1 MGPPRKWGGPYSLES
16 SMTMSDDE
24 ITAALML
31 GTEMTPEKVEL
42 VPSCPWLET
51 LQRKTGLPNLFVYR
65 HRKTGKFGLAQ
76 WTVKPKTFGQG
87 IAAAT
92 EICLFSAPP
101 GQSPADLPDME
112 WLMWRC
118 KPEAEMVDEMRRN
131 RLNKVSER
139 QLALLERKAV
149 LDDMEK
155 VLRKRKLDEAA
166 DKLSL
171 EDVPDDGPELDQMRE
186 LLRWAMNEKII
197 STG

>member
-1 MGPPRKWGGPYSLES
+1 
-16 SMTMSDDE
+16 MTMSDDE

-42 VPSCPWLET
+42 VPPCPWLEA
-51 LQRKTGLPNLFVYR
+51 LQRKTGLPTLFVYR

-101 GQSPADLPDME
+101 GQNPPDLPDME

-118 KPEAEMVDEMRRN
+118 KPEGDMVDEMRRN
-131 RLNKVSER
+131 RLNRISER
-139 QLALLERKAV
+139 QLALVERKNV
-149 LDDMEK
+149 LDEMEK

-166 DKLSL
+166 DNLSL

-186 LLRWAMNEKII
+186 LLRWAMNDKII